1 MAGKSK
7 AELAEYGK
15 NTRFNGSRAAEA
27 GRKSAETRVQI
38 GRLKHAAEEVIT
50 PEKAREIIE
59 ALGGPVSPYKR
70 REERRVKCI
79 GFRARLKPAD
89 AQRVKNEMTRRGVTA
104 QQLVE
109 ALLLAW
115 ADWSEK
121 EPSTVGKTAGGSGD
135 GIKADST
142 PKDNTKGGKTQ

>member
-1 MAGKSK
+1 MRTKEIVEAVREEYPKFSP
-7 AELAEYGK
+7 AALSLARRPLETGV
-15 NTRFNGSRAAEA
+15 TFVPGSA
-27 GRKSAETRVQI
+27 
-38 GRLKHAAEEVIT
+38 
-50 PEKAREIIE
+50 EIIE

-89 AQRVKNEMTRRGVTA
+89 AQRVKNEMARRGVTA